1 MGKPEE
7 SNTLRS
13 VEEKVLTGD
22 WILEC
27 KFYLLFFVFSCHIII
42 LSLFPDRNC
51 ETSQINQLSL

>member
-42 LSLFPDRNC
+42 LSLFPD
-51 ETSQINQLSL
+51 